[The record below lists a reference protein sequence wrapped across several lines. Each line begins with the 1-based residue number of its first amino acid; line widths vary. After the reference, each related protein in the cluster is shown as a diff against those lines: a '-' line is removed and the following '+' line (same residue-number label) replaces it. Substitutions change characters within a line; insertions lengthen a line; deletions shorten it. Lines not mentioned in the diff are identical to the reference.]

1 MKGYLYLSN
10 GETREGELFGA
21 VNSPSQSLELVF
33 STGMTGYVESLT
45 DPSFAGQ
52 ILVMTYP
59 LIGNYGVPRE
69 KKAKNGVYL
78 NRESKKI
85 WVGGLVVSDY
95 VDTYSHAD
103 AVMSLSTWMKHE
115 GIIGISGIDTRELTG
130 CIREGTVTS
139 AILSNKKSVKNF
151 DIKPIH
157 WVSTVSGR
165 AVKRYMSNPTRKADI
180 HLALIDCGVKH
191 GILRSLLARGYDVTV
206 VPWDY
211 DPLEISHIDG
221 VICSNG
227 PSDPKKCG
235 KTIQHIRKVVDMGVP
250 FFGVCLGH
258 QLLSLAIGADTYRMP
273 YGHRGLNQ
281 PCVNLQTGRGYLTSQ
296 NHGYAVLAKLLPKG
310 YTEWFINANDKTN
323 EGICHEAKKVASVQ
337 FHPEGNPG
345 PFDSESLFDFFKTV

>member
-1 MKGYLYLSN
+1 MNGFLHLSN
-10 GETREGELFGA
+10 GKVREGELFGA
-21 VNSPSQSLELVF
+21 LDTPSECLELVF

-69 KKAKNGVYL
+69 KKTKNGVYL
-78 NRESKKI
+78 NRESKKM

-95 VDTYSHAD
+95 RDDYSHDD
-103 AVMSLSTWMKHE
+103 AAMSLSAWMMQE

-130 CIREGTVTS
+130 FIREGKVKS
-139 AILSNKKSVKNF
+139 AVISSQKSVKSF
-151 DIKPIH
+151 TVEPRH
-157 WVSTVSGR
+157 WVSAVSSH
-165 AVKRYMSNPTRKADI
+165 AAKRYACDSTRKTGI

-211 DPLEISHIDG
+211 DPLKISNIDG
-221 VICSNG
+221 VVCSNG
-227 PSDPKKCG
+227 PSDPKECG

-258 QLLSLAIGADTYRMP
+258 QLLSLAIGADTYKMP

-281 PCVNLQTGRGYLTSQ
+281 PCVNLQTGKAYLTSQ
-296 NHGYAVLAKLLPKG
+296 NHGYAVLADLLPKG
-310 YTEWFINANDKTN
+310 YTQWFINANDKTN
-323 EGICHEAKKVASVQ
+323 EGIRSESGTVASVQ

-345 PFDSESLFDFFKTV
+345 PFDSETLFDFFKTI